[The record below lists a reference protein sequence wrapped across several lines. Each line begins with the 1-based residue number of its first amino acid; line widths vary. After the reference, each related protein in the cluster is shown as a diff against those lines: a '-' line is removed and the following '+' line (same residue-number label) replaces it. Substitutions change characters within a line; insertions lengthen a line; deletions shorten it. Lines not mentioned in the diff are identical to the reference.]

1 MGFKN
6 ERVTLV
12 FISITVLIII
22 VVQLFWNL
30 KNYQQNQQ
38 YIVTEIQES
47 LDNAIE
53 EYFTKQQKETIYTI
67 VEQPKKNK
75 GSKEILSTISK
86 SILGL
91 PAKNEDDISF
101 KIESIEISSDDKN
114 YKQSKALLD
123 SISNSIKGKLETT
136 VRDKFYLQKKTEN
149 TNKNSNLKVYFGKSK
164 ADSLRIQKEINAI
177 SSLMISLNNA
187 SINYQQLDSIFK
199 NKLAIKGINT
209 DFYIEHKRNDTI
221 LRNKER
227 TRIIKKLNASTIAK
241 STFLKLEDKI
251 TVYYQK
257 PNGLAIKRSSF
268 GILLSLLLS
277 LVIIGSIFYLVAII
291 KKQKELALIKNDLI
305 SNITHE
311 FKTPI
316 TTISAAIESITNFNA
331 INDKEK
337 TNKYLAISSNQ
348 IFKLQTMVEKLLE
361 TALLDSEKLLLQQ
374 EPTNIDEFVEKI
386 VQRQKQLT
394 QKQILYASHTKEQII
409 RIDRFHMENV
419 VSNLLDNA
427 VKYGGNTI
435 EVTLNPVPKAME
447 LMVRDNGEGIDKNQQ
462 QKIFEKF
469 YRVPK
474 GNTHDVKGFGI
485 GLYYVQKIIE
495 KHKGTVEL
503 HSKPSL
509 TTFKISLPI

>member
-1 MGFKN
+1 MNFKN

-12 FISITVLIII
+12 LISITVLIII
-22 VVQLFWNL
+22 AVQLFWNL

-47 LDNAIE
+47 IDGACE
-53 EYFTKQQKETIYTI
+53 EYFSREQKETIYTI
-67 VEQPKKNK
+67 VEEPGKSKDYKKTV
-75 GSKEILSTISK
+75 SKISK
-86 SILGL
+86 SLLGL
-91 PAKNEDDISF
+91 PTKNEDTISF

-114 YKQSKALLD
+114 YEQSKALLD
-123 SISNSIKGKLETT
+123 SISTTLENKLETEI
-136 VRDKFYLQKKTEN
+136 RDKFYLQKKTEN
-149 TNKNSNLKVYFGKSK
+149 SNKNSNLKVYFGKSK
-164 ADSLRIQKEINAI
+164 ADSLRIQKEINDI
-177 SSLMISLNNA
+177 TSLMISLNNK
-187 SINYQQLDSIFK
+187 SINYQQLDSLFK
-199 NKLAIKGINT
+199 NQLAIKGINT
-209 DFYIEHKRNDTI
+209 DFCIEHKRNDSI
-221 LRNKER
+221 LNNVER
-227 TRIIKKLNASTIAK
+227 TLSNKKLNASTIAK
-241 STFLKLEDKI
+241 STFLKLEDTI

-277 LVIIGSIFYLVAII
+277 IVIIGSIFYLVAII

-316 TTISAAIESITNFNA
+316 TTISAAIEGITNFNA

-348 IFKLQTMVEKLLE
+348 ILKLQTMVEKLLE
-361 TALLDSEKLLLQQ
+361 TALLDSEKLLLQK
-374 EPTNIDEFVEKI
+374 EATDIVEFVEKI
-386 VQRQKQLT
+386 VQRHKHLT
-394 QKQILYASHTKEQII
+394 QKQILNTSYTKEQII
-409 RIDRFHMENV
+409 SIDRFHMENV

-427 VKYGGNTI
+427 IKYGGNTI
-435 EVTLNPVPKAME
+435 EVTLNSLPKAIE
-447 LMVRDNGEGIDKNQQ
+447 LIVTDNGKGIDKNQQ

-474 GNTHDVKGFGI
+474 GNTHNVKGFGI

-495 KHKGTVEL
+495 KHNGTVEL
-503 HSKPSL
+503 NSKPSL
-509 TTFKISLPI
+509 TIFKISLPI